1 MDADAPGAEHRLEM
15 VRLAAEAL
23 GGEVRVSDMEL
34 RRQGRSY
41 TLETL
46 RQIKGEHPGDRL
58 YLLLG
63 TDMFLT
69 FQHLHVRP
77 HAVESLAQDVAV
89 DGVVQ
94 VSAAA
99 RQTRRSSSPPSGPT
113 WPKPSGPT
121 W

>member
-1 MDADAPGAEHRLEM
+1 MKIGIYGGTFNPIHLGHMEAARFAREYLELDRLYLIPTGIPPHKEMDADAPGAEHRLEM

-46 RQIKGEHPGDRL
+46 RQIKGEHPEDRL

-69 FQHLHVRP
+69 FQHWRTV
-77 HAVESLAQDVAV
+77 
-89 DGVVQ
+89 
-94 VSAAA
+94 
-99 RQTRRSSSPPSGPT
+99 
-113 WPKPSGPT
+113 
-121 W
+121 